1 MGMESDY
8 NARNPRLTERTEN
21 QLREDTSK
29 DTTLNNL
36 YKVIVNGWPTDR
48 AGITQVLVPQS
59 MQKDML
65 RNIHANHVGGESNI
79 RMAREVL
86 FWSGMRKSIQGMC
99 DACSTCAQYGHS
111 APKGPVKSLPIPTGP
126 WQIVSQDLCELE
138 K

>member
-1 MGMESDY
+1 M
-8 NARNPRLTERTEN
+8 
-21 QLREDTSK
+21 
-29 DTTLNNL
+29 
-36 YKVIVNGWPTDR
+36 
-48 AGITQVLVPQS
+48 VPQS

-65 RNIHANHVGGESNI
+65 RNIHANHSGGESNI

-111 APKGPVKSLPIPTGP
+111 ASKEPVKSLPIPKGP

-138 K
+138 KQRYLVSDCMPLL